1 MKLLWIHAMA
11 CGIALGGCAIDLGQN
26 ARYGNFGGE
35 PRVKEV
41 PPAFSI
47 ADTVNGVRWFPNYVR
62 FAPDDSHL
70 LVSLCHIKRITLCR
84 IGKYYIAENR
94 WEILPYEER
103 RTYFWPTYAPD
114 GKSIVVT
121 TAPCDE
127 QYICPLVQYALARM
141 PPDGSR
147 LEKLID
153 TVAIHPSFSRD
164 GKKLI
169 YWKIGSINAVKGAA
183 LMFRDVAELD
193 LTTGQERALTDFHL
207 YDEHALGWPYFL
219 PDGERFIFGAH
230 LVGRIGWVYDPKT
243 RQATHHRTDGT
254 FLDRKLVGHPI
265 TMFAAN
271 LRDAPINK
279 DNFEKLVPLWMDTMT
294 APSDVSRDGLI
305 SYGTGQ
311 IEKRKAGNPV
321 ALALPTN
328 SNQEI
333 YAGSN
338 SNVGALFLR
347 RPEPTAQDEAAFN
360 LNGGGHSLSLSS
372 DAKRLAFARAETII
386 HAAAA
391 PHRRTQFGIIGLGE
405 RMPRFLD
412 WPLLEL
418 KPESPH

>member
-1 MKLLWIHAMA
+1 MKRLWA
-11 CGIALGGCAIDLGQN
+11 IAFALVFGGCAIDMGQN
-26 ARYGNFGGE
+26 TSYGNFGGDPTPKTEE
-35 PRVKEV
+35 PV
-41 PPAFSI
+41 FSI
-47 ADTVNGVRWFPNYVR
+47 SDTVNGVRWFPNYVR

-94 WEILPYEER
+94 WEILPYEAR

-127 QYICPLVQYALARM
+127 QYVCPLVQYALARM

-207 YDEHALGWPYFL
+207 YDEQALGWPYFL

-230 LVGRIGWVYDPKT
+230 LVNPIGWVYDPKT
-243 RQATHHRTDGT
+243 RKATHLRTDGT
-254 FLDRKLVGHPI
+254 FLDRKLVGWQNI
-265 TMFAAN
+265 MFAAN
-271 LRDAPINK
+271 LKDAPIDK
-279 DNFEKLVPLWMDTMT
+279 TNFEKLVPLWRDYGGI
-294 APSDVSRDGLI
+294 PSDLSRDGLI
-305 SYGTGQ
+305 LHGGGQ
-311 IEKRKAGNPV
+311 LEKRKAGNPV
-321 ALALPTN
+321 ALALPIH

-333 YAGSN
+333 YDGSN
-338 SNVGALFLR
+338 DNLGAKFLR
-347 RPEPTAQDEAAFN
+347 GAEPGAQDESAFDYS
-360 LNGGGHSLSLSS
+360 GGHSLSLSS
-372 DAKRLAFARAETII
+372 DAKRLAFARGETII
-386 HAAAA
+386 DAAAA

-418 KPESPH
+418 KPEAPH